1 MGPAAPGARRPRGRC
16 LETAGTRRRG
26 LQTQRAAG
34 RTQGACSARASALGS
49 RQCVPSA
56 GETRGTHCP
65 DNAKVCVVLT
75 DCHPSRLQC
84 RPLQKTL
91 AQQCSTLHPFLELS
105 PIMAA
110 CYGMG
115 EEEENHY
122 VSQLREVY
130 SSCDTTGTGFLD
142 REELTQLC
150 LKLHLEKEL
159 PILLQTLL
167 GNDHFARVNFEEFKE
182 GFVAVLS
189 SNAGAGPSDEDS
201 SSLESTSSRA
211 VPPKYVSGSKWYGR
225 WSCPEPEPCGSAT
238 GAKCLPEQQAR
249 ATGRGQ
255 LRRSASLESVE
266 GILARVYFF
275 RHWGSGEFV
284 LKSPAFHLLITTN
297 FPPTTSLKSDEEAE
311 SAKEPQNEL
320 FEAQGQLPAWGSEV
334 FRCLQKPCSLSL
346 DTPESR
352 VRGIWEKLGVGSNGH
367 LSEQELAVVCQ
378 SIGLQALEKEEL
390 EDLFNKLDQDG
401 DGRVSLEEFQLG
413 LFNHGPTSLPE
424 SSTAIKPSMSWS
436 HHQVLE
442 EGSCQTATTSSLVSV
457 CSGLRLLCSIDDGTG
472 FAFPEQLITL
482 WAQEGIRNSR
492 EILQSLGFSV
502 DEKVNLL
509 ELTWALEN
517 ELMMVG
523 GATQQAALA
532 CYRQELSFRQGQV
545 EQMARERDKARQ
557 DLEKAEKRNL
567 EFVQEMDDCHSAL
580 EHLTEKKIQH
590 LEQGYRER
598 LSLLRSEVE
607 RERELL
613 WEQTCRQT
621 AVLEKDL
628 ERLRGEEANL
638 RGKLTL
644 ALKENS
650 RLQKEIIE
658 VVEKLSESEKL
669 VLKLQNDL
677 EFVLKDKLE
686 PQSIE
691 LLAQEERFVEV
702 LKEYELKCRDLQ
714 DHNDE
719 LQTALEGLRAQL
731 PPSWRGRPHAQPEER
746 LLSEH
751 GPTGITSF
759 VGDCIPVS
767 LETEIMMEQVKE
779 HYQDLKIQLETK
791 VNSYEREME
800 VMRRDFA
807 KEREEMQQ
815 AFRLE
820 VRVLECR
827 RADLEV
833 LLMKSQEL
841 IRGLQDQ
848 LQQASH
854 SPLTERA
861 VLGQCCAQALSGPA
875 QRLAQEQDP
884 LKQEQRQRHRKELQ
898 RVRKEAEVELNHKL
912 SRTEALQ
919 QTAHCKDL
927 ALQPQ
932 QEKEEQKHLL
942 QVHEVIEQHDLEKE
956 WREGKGKEILP
967 LCGRQQLKLQEL
979 TGEEQMQPCR
989 SSALEK
995 ERLELA
1001 CRNQMGKL
1009 MQEEDML
1016 QACLKDGPAV
1026 AGGDQEGMGGPMPL
1040 CAGRREQSL
1049 VWQEPGAGHGH
1060 GQARHRDVPG
1070 RYLCHMD
1077 PRQSPA
1083 LDPALAC
1090 RGSLENLGLREDGQG
1105 VLDLEEVASAPP
1117 GRWLQVHQ
1125 CGVDKKAVL
1134 ELVPPAIGPS
1144 GLNQPEAQ
1152 ELLWKT
1158 EGDASPA
1165 QPPTSGRGETERQP
1179 AILERAGNLSGGLA
1193 PMGSQGQAL
1202 EEQAWCGNSTLEQ
1215 GLQHSS
1221 DKAKEG
1227 TLFSHLHLADPQGA
1241 RQEQLEVLREEE
1253 ANMALEQEKDGMKT
1267 KLLQLEYVVWALEK
1281 EADARENNRIKLDRL
1296 SEENTL
1302 LKNEL
1307 GRIQQELEAAEK
1319 TNDAQ
1324 RKEIEILKRDKEK
1337 ACSEMEE
1344 LNKQS
1349 QKCKD
1354 EVSQLNHKILQLG
1367 EEASVHQA
1375 QDEKNLINIQLLT
1388 QRLEEAGHQEEL
1400 QSELIQKLE
1409 LELEHM
1415 NQECQSLRLSQSQ
1428 LRETLEESQNQLHG
1442 ANLRLRLA
1450 QSQHSEE
1457 VHQLQEQMQWL
1468 VPQDHM
1474 TELQQLLEEERQA
1487 TQQLRDEC
1495 ILQKEKGRRLET
1507 QWEEHEKELKD
1518 SEERV
1523 EEVGRALKNVDML
1536 LQEKVAELKEQFEKN
1551 TKSHL
1556 LLKDLYVENA
1566 HLTKALQVT
1575 EEKLRD
1581 AEKKNCILE
1590 EKVRALNRLISK
1602 IASASLSV

>member
-1 MGPAAPGARRPRGRC
+1 M
-16 LETAGTRRRG
+16 
-26 LQTQRAAG
+26 
-34 RTQGACSARASALGS
+34 
-49 RQCVPSA
+49 
-56 GETRGTHCP
+56 
-65 DNAKVCVVLT
+65 
-75 DCHPSRLQC
+75 
-84 RPLQKTL
+84 
-91 AQQCSTLHPFLELS
+91 
-105 PIMAA
+105 A

-122 VSQLREVY
+122 VSQLKEVY

-201 SSLESTSSRA
+201 SSLESTASRA

-266 GILARVYFF
+266 
-275 RHWGSGEFV
+275 
-284 LKSPAFHLLITTN
+284 
-297 FPPTTSLKSDEEAE
+297 SLKSDEEAE

-378 SIGLQALEKEEL
+378 SIGLQALKKEEL

-424 SSTAIKPSMSWS
+424 SSTPIKPSMSWS

-492 EILQSLGFSV
+492 EILQMSWSLGFSV

-644 ALKENS
+644 ALKEDDVFWALENS

-686 PQSIE
+686 PQSTE
-691 LLAQEERFVEV
+691 LLAQEERFIEV
-702 LKEYELKCRDLQ
+702 LKEYELKCRETCRTTTTSCKL
-714 DHNDE
+714 HWKVC
-719 LQTALEGLRAQL
+719 GHSCLRVGMAVPVHSQRNGCSLDMAQ
-731 PPSWRGRPHAQPEER
+731 Q
-746 LLSEH
+746 
-751 GPTGITSF
+751 GITSF

-898 RVRKEAEVELNHKL
+898 RVRNFLKEAEVELNHKL
-912 SRTEALQ
+912 SRTESLQ

-1001 CRNQMGKL
+1001 CRKQMGKL

-1105 VLDLEEVASAPP
+1105 VLDPEEVASAPP

-1125 CGVDKKAVL
+1125 RGVDKKAVL
-1134 ELVPPAIGPS
+1134 EELVPPAIGPS

-1227 TLFSHLHLADPQGA
+1227 TLFSHLHLVDPQGA

-1281 EADARENNRIKLDRL
+1281 EADARENNRIELDRL

-1344 LNKQS
+1344 LNKQVRS

-1428 LRETLEESQNQLHG
+1428 LRETLEESQNQLVSLHG

-1590 EKVRALNRLISK
+1590 EKVRALNRLIKRLLLRLSTLRSK
-1602 IASASLSV
+1602 TMEGKPPLQGLLYHRKMFGERLF

>member
-1 MGPAAPGARRPRGRC
+1 
-16 LETAGTRRRG
+16 
-26 LQTQRAAG
+26 
-34 RTQGACSARASALGS
+34 
-49 RQCVPSA
+49 
-56 GETRGTHCP
+56 
-65 DNAKVCVVLT
+65 
-75 DCHPSRLQC
+75 
-84 RPLQKTL
+84 
-91 AQQCSTLHPFLELS
+91 
-105 PIMAA
+105 
-110 CYGMG
+110 MG

-122 VSQLREVY
+122 VSQLKEVY

-189 SNAGAGPSDEDS
+189 SNAGAAPSDEDS
-201 SSLESTSSRA
+201 SSLESTASRA

-266 GILARVYFF
+266 
-275 RHWGSGEFV
+275 
-284 LKSPAFHLLITTN
+284 
-297 FPPTTSLKSDEEAE
+297 SLKSDEEAE

-334 FRCLQKPCSLSL
+334 FRCLQKPCSLPL

-352 VRGIWEKLGVGSNGH
+352 VRGIWEKLGVGSSGH

-424 SSTAIKPSMSWS
+424 SSTPIKPSMSWS
-436 HHQVLE
+436 HHQ

-590 LEQGYRER
+590 LEQGYQER

-686 PQSIE
+686 PQSTE

-746 LLSEH
+746 LLSGH

-884 LKQEQRQRHRKELQ
+884 LEQEQRQRHRKELQ

-912 SRTEALQ
+912 SRTEAQ

-956 WREGKGKEILP
+956 QREGKGKEILP

-1001 CRNQMGKL
+1001 CRKQMGRL

-1049 VWQEPGAGHGH
+1049 VRQEPGAGHGH

-1105 VLDLEEVASAPP
+1105 VLDPEEVASAPP
-1117 GRWLQVHQ
+1117 GRWLQV
-1125 CGVDKKAVL
+1125 
-1134 ELVPPAIGPS
+1134 
-1144 GLNQPEAQ
+1144 
-1152 ELLWKT
+1152 
-1158 EGDASPA
+1158 
-1165 QPPTSGRGETERQP
+1165 QP
-1179 AILERAGNLSGGLA
+1179 AILERAGNLSGG
-1193 PMGSQGQAL
+1193 
-1202 EEQAWCGNSTLEQ
+1202 
-1215 GLQHSS
+1215 
-1221 DKAKEG
+1221 
-1227 TLFSHLHLADPQGA
+1227 
-1241 RQEQLEVLREEE
+1241 QEQLEVLREEE

-1281 EADARENNRIKLDRL
+1281 EADARENNRFATAVIKGKFIGIQVY
-1296 SEENTL
+1296 
-1302 LKNEL
+1302 LKK
-1307 GRIQQELEAAEK
+1307 QEKSQINNLPLY
-1319 TNDAQ
+1319 
-1324 RKEIEILKRDKEK
+1324 LKD
-1337 ACSEMEE
+1337 
-1344 LNKQS
+1344 

-1468 VPQDHM
+1468 VPQDYM
-1474 TELQQLLEEERQA
+1474 AELQQLLEEERQ
-1487 TQQLRDEC
+1487 
-1495 ILQKEKGRRLET
+1495 
-1507 QWEEHEKELKD
+1507 EEHEKELKD
-1518 SEERV
+1518 TEERV

>member
-65 DNAKVCVVLT
+65 
-75 DCHPSRLQC
+75 
-84 RPLQKTL
+84 
-91 AQQCSTLHPFLELS
+91 
-105 PIMAA
+105 A

-898 RVRKEAEVELNHKL
+898 RVRMLYYITHEEMDKRKEAEVELNHKL

>member
-65 DNAKVCVVLT
+65 
-75 DCHPSRLQC
+75 
-84 RPLQKTL
+84 
-91 AQQCSTLHPFLELS
+91 
-105 PIMAA
+105 A

-266 GILARVYFF
+266 
-275 RHWGSGEFV
+275 
-284 LKSPAFHLLITTN
+284 
-297 FPPTTSLKSDEEAE
+297 SLKSDEEAE

-702 LKEYELKCRDLQ
+702 LKEYELKCRRIKDLQ